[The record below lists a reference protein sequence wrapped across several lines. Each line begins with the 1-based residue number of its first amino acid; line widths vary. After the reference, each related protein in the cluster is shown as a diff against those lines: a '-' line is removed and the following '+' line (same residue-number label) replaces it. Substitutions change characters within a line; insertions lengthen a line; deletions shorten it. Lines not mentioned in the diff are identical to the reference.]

1 MLSNQIRILRKINKF
16 TQSDLATHLNIT
28 QQAVAK
34 WEKGVSE
41 PDSASLIKL
50 ADLFGVTTDYLL
62 GRDTSVSSSVPALD
76 TLSPADCALLAAYHA
91 APPEIQ
97 NIVHTALAP
106 YKTQN
111 PAASENAAGGYM

>member
-1 MLSNQIRILRKINKF
+1 MLSNQIKILRKFNKF
-16 TQSDLATHLNIT
+16 TQSELANHLNIT

-62 GRDTSVSSSVPALD
+62 GRDASASSSVPAPD
-76 TLSPADCALLAAYHA
+76 SLSPADRTLLAAYHS

-97 NIVHTALAP
+97 NIVRTALAP

-111 PAASENAAGGYM
+111 PAASENAAG

>member
-1 MLSNQIRILRKINKF
+1 MLSNQIKILRKFNKF
-16 TQSDLATHLNIT
+16 TQSELANHLNIT

-50 ADLFGVTTDYLL
+50 ADLFGVTVDYLL
-62 GRDTSVSSSVPALD
+62 GRDTSAASSVPASD
-76 TLSPADCALLAAYHA
+76 PLSPADCSLLAAYHA

-97 NIVHTALAP
+97 NIVRTALAP

-111 PAASENAAGGYM
+111 PAASENAAG